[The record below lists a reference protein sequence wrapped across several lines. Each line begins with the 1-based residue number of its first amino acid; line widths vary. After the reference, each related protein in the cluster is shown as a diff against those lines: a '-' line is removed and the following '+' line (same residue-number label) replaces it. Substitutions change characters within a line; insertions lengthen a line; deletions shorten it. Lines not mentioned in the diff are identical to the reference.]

1 VSLALAE
8 APVNVERPPPIL
20 AKNIGVGPT
29 ISYLTERRIG
39 GAPGEGA
46 DTAPSALRSTTMTFP
61 LFRRSENPAGKPAKR
76 DPAQTTIPGI
86 LEPGDLKAV
95 MGVEVK
101 KARRYGYPVTM
112 LLIEIDDPEGASE
125 ITSEEL
131 AADVAEILQRN
142 LRESD
147 VLGHDGDGRF
157 ACLLPYSVKQGAR
170 IAAERLRR
178 TFEVRHF
185 LKTSTVAAVTVSIGI
200 AQYDE
205 MEFTREDD
213 LLAAAG
219 KALER
224 AKRAGGN
231 RVVVHH
237 VR

>member
-1 VSLALAE
+1 
-8 APVNVERPPPIL
+8 
-20 AKNIGVGPT
+20 
-29 ISYLTERRIG
+29 
-39 GAPGEGA
+39 
-46 DTAPSALRSTTMTFP
+46 MTFP
-61 LFRRSENPAGKPAKR
+61 LFRRSEGPAGEPAR
-76 DPAQTTIPGI
+76 RERSQSTIHGI
-86 LEPGDLKAV
+86 LGPEDLKAV

-101 KARRYGYPVTM
+101 KARRYGYPVTA
-112 LLIEIDDPEGASE
+112 LLIEIDDPRAASE
-125 ITSEEL
+125 ITSKEL

-147 VLGHDGDGRF
+147 VLGHNGDGNF
-157 ACLLPYSVKQGAR
+157 VCLLPYSVKQGAR

-205 MEFTREDD
+205 MEFTREED
-213 LLAAAG
+213 LIAAASQ
-219 KALER
+219 ALER